1 MRKQSM
7 TPVPRERIVRSIVIV
22 RGQKVILDVDVAGLY
37 GVETR
42 ALVQAVKRNADRF
55 PPDFMFAVTPAEMRI
70 LRSQTV
76 MSSSWGGRRSTPFAF
91 TEHGVAMLSS
101 VLRSERATMVNIEIM
116 RAFVGLR
123 EALASHAALVRKLD
137 ALEQKFDGQFRVV
150 FNAIR
155 GLMKPAARARKQIG
169 FVAAKKKK

>member
-1 MRKQSM
+1 MRKQS
-7 TPVPRERIVRSIVIV
+7 TVPVPKERIIRSIVVV
-22 RGQKVILDVDVAGLY
+22 RGFRVILDADVANLY
-37 GVETR
+37 GVQTR

-55 PPDFMFAVTPAEMRI
+55 PPDFMFAVTPAEMRV
-70 LRSQTV
+70 LRAQAAVSG
-76 MSSSWGGRRSTPFAF
+76 SWGGRRSAPFAF

-123 EALASHAALVRKLD
+123 EALASHAALVRKID

-150 FNAIR
+150 FDAIR
-155 GLMKPAARARKQIG
+155 GLMKPRARPRKQIG
-169 FVAAKKKK
+169 FVAAKKK

>member
-1 MRKQSM
+1 MA
-7 TPVPRERIVRSIVIV
+7 PVPRERIIRSIVIV
-22 RGQKVILDVDVAGLY
+22 RGQKVILDADVAALY

-42 ALVQAVKRNADRF
+42 AVVQAVKRNADRF

-76 MSSSWGGRRSTPFAF
+76 MSSSWGGRRTAPFAF
-91 TEHGVAMLSS
+91 TEHGVAMLST
-101 VLRSERATMVNIEIM
+101 VLRSERATVVNIEIM

-123 EALASHAALVRKLD
+123 EALASHSDLVRKLD

-155 GLMKPAARARKQIG
+155 GLMKPRKSRPKQIG
-169 FVAAKKKK
+169 FVTAKKK

>member
-7 TPVPRERIVRSIVIV
+7 TPVPRERIIQSIVIV
-22 RGQKVILDVDVAGLY
+22 RGQKVILDADVAALY

-55 PPDFMFAVTPAEMRI
+55 PSDFMFAVTPAEMRI

-101 VLRSERATMVNIEIM
+101 VLRSERATMVNVEIM

-123 EALASHAALVRKLD
+123 EALATHTALVRKLES
-137 ALEQKFDGQFRVV
+137 LEQKFDGQFRVV
-150 FNAIR
+150 FDAIR
-155 GLMKPAARARKQIG
+155 RLMKAPPARGRKQIG
-169 FVAAKKKK
+169 FVTAKKK

>member
-1 MRKQSM
+1 MGKRSVA
-7 TPVPRERIVRSIVIV
+7 PVPRERIVRSIVIV
-22 RGQKVILDVDVAGLY
+22 RGQKVILDADVASLY

-76 MSSSWGGRRSTPFAF
+76 MSRSWGGRRNTPFAF

-123 EALASHAALVRKLD
+123 EALASHAALVRKLE

-155 GLMKPAARARKQIG
+155 GLIKPPRRSRKSIG
-169 FVAAKKKK
+169 FVPAKKK

>member
-1 MRKQSM
+1 MKKLSIA
-7 TPVPRERIVRSIVIV
+7 PVPRERILRSIVVI
-22 RGQKVILDVDVAGLY
+22 RGQKVILDADVASLY

-42 ALVQAVKRNADRF
+42 ALVQAVKRNLERF
-55 PPDFMFAVTPAEMRI
+55 PSDFMFQVTSAEMRV

-101 VLRSERATMVNIEIM
+101 VLRGDRATMVNIEIM

-123 EALASHAALVRKLD
+123 EALASHTALVRKLES
-137 ALEQKFDGQFRVV
+137 LEQKFDAQFRVV
-150 FNAIR
+150 FDAIR
-155 GLMKPAARARKQIG
+155 RLMKPPKRPRKQIG
-169 FVAAKKKK
+169 FVAARKK